1 MSNLK
6 HIVLF
11 GAGKSATVLIEYL
24 KEIATENIWQVIV
37 ADNNLETAQAKVGE
51 HALVKAVSM
60 NIENADERKEL
71 IEQADVV
78 ISLMPPHL
86 HYLLALD
93 CLELNK
99 HLLTASYVDEQ
110 IKSLQPE
117 IEKRNLLFLC
127 EMGLDPGIDHMSA
140 MQLFHRIKEEGGTIT
155 SFKSHCGGLVAP
167 ESDDNPWH
175 YKISWNP
182 RNIVMAGKSG
192 AVYKENGKEVHLPY
206 ENLFNAERIV
216 SLPGGEVYAYYPNRD
231 SLHYIDLYDLHHIN
245 TFVRTTL
252 RHPEFCFGW
261 KNIVD
266 LKLTEEQKVYQTDGL
281 SFANF
286 FRQHFEKH
294 GFGEWLNNMLSTRLA
309 YATEMM
315 QKLMQLIEAEQEAA
329 NEGVETDEEIMM
341 IDEKGDLTTIDV
353 EEVKD
358 KAAESV
364 AYKMHEANVSMKQL
378 FYLGLDDETLI
389 NNGLCSAAEVLQIIL
404 EKKLALLPKDKDMIV
419 MMHEI
424 NYEVKGKKSKIKSTL
439 VVKGTDN
446 LHTAM
451 AKTVGLPLG
460 IAAKLILE
468 EKIKETG
475 LHIPVKPA
483 IYEPVLMELEKQG
496 IVFHE
501 TES

>member
-1 MSNLK
+1 
-6 HIVLF
+6 
-11 GAGKSATVLIEYL
+11 
-24 KEIATENIWQVIV
+24 
-37 ADNNLETAQAKVGE
+37 
-51 HALVKAVSM
+51 
-60 NIENADERKEL
+60 
-71 IEQADVV
+71 
-78 ISLMPPHL
+78 
-86 HYLLALD
+86 
-93 CLELNK
+93 
-99 HLLTASYVDEQ
+99 
-110 IKSLQPE
+110 
-117 IEKRNLLFLC
+117 
-127 EMGLDPGIDHMSA
+127 
-140 MQLFHRIKEEGGTIT
+140 
-155 SFKSHCGGLVAP
+155 
-167 ESDDNPWH
+167 
-175 YKISWNP
+175 
-182 RNIVMAGKSG
+182 MAGKSG

-483 IYEPVLMELEKQG
+483 IYEPVLKELEKQG

>member
-51 HALVKAVSM
+51 HALVKAVSV

-483 IYEPVLMELEKQG
+483 IYEPVLKELEKHG